1 MQARRI
7 LKAILIALLA
17 AALPLTM
24 SGASHAQSMYSR
36 GKGIGVKP
44 PTTTPGRP
52 GTPGG
57 GRGPNWGGVGAG
69 IAAGVIGGIIMQGI
83 ANANTAPPEYY
94 DGPPQRAQPRRA
106 PNRAPNANR
115 VSGVPA
121 AGENRYVPDEIVATV
136 PTTVA
141 PRALAAIEQRH
152 RLSRVETH
160 RSALAGATLL
170 RWRIADGR
178 GVPAAVRALER
189 EGAISGAQPNYVYT
203 LQQDDRGAQKAASV
217 PVPQYALDKLH
228 LPQAHERAR
237 GEGVRVAVIDS
248 GIDLSHP
255 ALQGVVVAQFN
266 AAASPADVHNHGTGI
281 AGLIAARGGFTG
293 SAPAAQIL
301 AVRAF
306 DPDSTSASP
315 SAQATTFAILK
326 GLDWSVEQRARV
338 INMSFAGPADPAMT
352 RALLAASRKGAI
364 LVAAAGNAGAQ
375 SPPLYP
381 AADPNVIAVTATGA
395 EDAVFPRANQGR
407 YVTVAAPGIDV
418 VAPATAG
425 GYQVSSGTSLSAAE
439 VSGVIALLLER
450 RPGLKTDAVRAIL
463 TATARDLGNP
473 GRDDVFGAGLVDAYQ
488 AVMSLEPKS
497 AQAENPVR

>member
-1 MQARRI
+1 MRVRCI
-7 LKAILIALLA
+7 LRTVTIAVLA
-17 AALPLTM
+17 AALPLAM
-24 SGASHAQSMYSR
+24 SGESHAQSMYSR
-36 GKGIGVKP
+36 GKGVGVTP
-44 PTTTPGRP
+44 PASPPARP
-52 GTPGG
+52 GMPGGSQGG

-69 IAAGVIGGIIMQGI
+69 IAAGVVGAMIMQGI
-83 ANANTAPPEYY
+83 ANANTAPPDDY
-94 DGPPQRAQPRRA
+94 DAPPRAQQRRA
-106 PNRAPNANR
+106 PNRAPQVNR

-136 PTTVA
+136 PVTIA
-141 PRALAAIEQRH
+141 PRTLATIERRH

-160 RSALAGATLL
+160 RSALASATLL

-178 GVPAAVRALER
+178 GVPAAIRALER
-189 EGAISGAQPNYVYT
+189 EGAVSGVQPNYVYT
-203 LQQDDRGAQKAASV
+203 LQQDGEGAQKGASA
-217 PVPQYALDKLH
+217 PVPQYALDKLN
-228 LPQAHERAR
+228 LPQAHERVR
-237 GEGVRVAVIDS
+237 GDGVRVAVIDT
-248 GIDLSHP
+248 GVDVSHP
-255 ALQGVVVAQFN
+255 ALQGAVVAQFN

-306 DPDSTSASP
+306 DPDSTSA
-315 SAQATTFAILK
+315 QATTFAILK
-326 GLDWSVEQRARV
+326 GLDWSVEQQARI

-352 RALLAASRKGAI
+352 RALLAASRKGVI

-395 EDAVFPRANQGR
+395 EDTIFSRANQGR
-407 YVTVAAPGIDV
+407 YVTVAAPGVDV

-439 VSGVIALLLER
+439 VSGVVALLLQR
-450 RPGLKTDAVRAIL
+450 RANLRADAVRTVL
-463 TATARDLGNP
+463 TTTARDLGSP
-473 GRDDVFGAGLVDAYQ
+473 GRDDVYGAGLVDAYQ

-497 AQAENPVR
+497 AQAERPVR

>member
-1 MQARRI
+1 MRTRRI
-7 LKAILIALLA
+7 LRTVVIALLA
-17 AALPLTM
+17 ASLPLVM
-24 SGASHAQSMYSR
+24 SGESRAQSMFSR
-36 GKGIGVKP
+36 GKGVGVKP
-44 PTTTPGRP
+44 PTATPGRP
-52 GTPGG
+52 GMPGGGG

-83 ANANTAPPEYY
+83 ANANTSPPDDYDAPP
-94 DGPPQRAQPRRA
+94 RAQQRRA
-106 PNRAPNANR
+106 PTRAAQANR

-141 PRALAAIEQRH
+141 PRTLAAIEQRH

-160 RSALAGATLL
+160 RSALASATLL

-178 GVPAAVRALER
+178 GVPAAIRALER

-203 LQQDDRGAQKAASV
+203 LQQEGKASSA
-217 PVPQYALDKLH
+217 PVPQYALDKLN
-228 LPQAHERAR
+228 LPQAHERSR

-248 GIDLSHP
+248 GIDVSHP
-255 ALQGVVVAQFN
+255 ALQGAVVAQFN

-281 AGLIAARGGFTG
+281 AGLIAARSGFTGGFTG
-293 SAPAAQIL
+293 SAPAAQII

-306 DPDSTSASP
+306 DPDSTSA
-315 SAQATTFAILK
+315 QATTFAILK
-326 GLDWSVEQRARV
+326 GIDWSVEQQARI

-352 RALLAASRKGAI
+352 RALRAASRKGAI

-407 YVTVAAPGIDV
+407 YVTVAAPGVDV
-418 VAPATAG
+418 IAPATAG

-439 VSGVIALLLER
+439 VSGIIALLLQR
-450 RPGLKTDAVRAIL
+450 RPTLKADAVRTIL

-473 GRDDVFGAGLVDAYQ
+473 GRDDVYGAGLVDAYQ
-488 AVMSLEPKS
+488 AVMSLES
-497 AQAENPVR
+497 RSVQADSPVR

>member
-1 MQARRI
+1 MRTRRI
-7 LKAILIALLA
+7 LKAVLIVALA
-17 AALPLTM
+17 ASLPLAM
-24 SGASHAQSMYSR
+24 SGASHAQSMFSR
-36 GKGIGVKP
+36 GKGVGVKP
-44 PTTTPGRP
+44 PTAPPGRP
-52 GTPGG
+52 GMSGGGG

-94 DGPPQRAQPRRA
+94 DDPPQRAQPRRV
-106 PNRAPNANR
+106 PNRTPNANR
-115 VSGVPA
+115 VSGVPV
-121 AGENRYVPDEIVATV
+121 AGENRYVPDEIVATIPV
-136 PTTVA
+136 TVA
-141 PRALAAIEQRH
+141 PRTLAAIEQRH

-160 RSALAGATLL
+160 RSALASATLL

-178 GVPAAVRALER
+178 GVPAAIRALER

-203 LQQDDRGAQKAASV
+203 LQQDDQGALKTASV
-217 PVPQYALDKLH
+217 PVPQYALDKLN
-228 LPQAHERAR
+228 LPQAHERTR
-237 GEGVRVAVIDS
+237 GDGVRVAVIDS
-248 GIDLSHP
+248 GIDVSHP
-255 ALQGVVVAQFN
+255 ALQGAVVAQFN

-306 DPDSTSASP
+306 DPDSTSA
-315 SAQATTFAILK
+315 QATTFAILK

-338 INMSFAGPADPAMT
+338 INMSFAGPADPTMT

-395 EDAVFPRANQGR
+395 EDAVFPRANRGR
-407 YVTVAAPGIDV
+407 YVMVAAPGIDV
-418 VAPATAG
+418 VAPAIAG

-439 VSGVIALLLER
+439 VSGVIALLLQR
-450 RPGLKTDAVRAIL
+450 RPGLKADAVRAIL

>member
-1 MQARRI
+1 MRTRRI
-7 LKAILIALLA
+7 LRTIVIALLA
-17 AALPLTM
+17 ASLPLAV
-24 SGASHAQSMYSR
+24 SGASHAQSMVGR
-36 GKGIGVKP
+36 GKGVGVTP
-44 PTTTPGRP
+44 PTATPGRP
-52 GTPGG
+52 GMSGGG

-83 ANANTAPPEYY
+83 ANANTAPPDGY
-94 DGPPQRAQPRRA
+94 DGPPRAQPRRA

-121 AGENRYVPDEIVATV
+121 AGETRYVPDEIVATV
-136 PTTVA
+136 PTTIA

-160 RSALAGATLL
+160 HSALANATLL

-178 GVPAAVRALER
+178 GVPAAIRALER
-189 EGAISGAQPNYVYT
+189 EGAVSGVQPNYVYT
-203 LQQDDRGAQKAASV
+203 LQQDGKEASS
-217 PVPQYALDKLH
+217 PVPQYALDKLN

-237 GEGVRVAVIDS
+237 GDGVRVAVIDS
-248 GIDLSHP
+248 GIDVSHP
-255 ALQGVVVAQFN
+255 ALQGAVVAQFN

-306 DPDSTSASP
+306 DPDSTSA
-315 SAQATTFAILK
+315 QATTFAILK
-326 GLDWSVEQRARV
+326 GLDWSVEQQARI

-407 YVTVAAPGIDV
+407 YVTVAAPGVDV
-418 VAPATAG
+418 AAPATAG

-439 VSGVIALLLER
+439 VSGIIALLLQR
-450 RPGLKTDAVRAIL
+450 RPSLKADAVRATL
-463 TATARDLGNP
+463 TATARDLGSP
-473 GRDDVFGAGLVDAYQ
+473 GRDDVYGAGLVDAYQ

-497 AQAENPVR
+497 AQAERPVR

>member
-1 MQARRI
+1 MRVRHI
-7 LKAILIALLA
+7 LRTVLIAVLA
-17 AALPLTM
+17 ASLPLAM
-24 SGASHAQSMYSR
+24 SGESRAQMYTH

-44 PTTTPGRP
+44 PVSTPTRP
-52 GTPGG
+52 GMPGGSRGG

-83 ANANTAPPEYY
+83 ANANTAPPDDY
-94 DGPPQRAQPRRA
+94 DASPRAQQRRA
-106 PNRAPNANR
+106 PNRATNTNR

-121 AGENRYVPDEIVATV
+121 AGENRYVSDEIVATV
-136 PTTVA
+136 PTTIA
-141 PRALAAIEQRH
+141 PRTLTIIERRH

-160 RSALAGATLL
+160 RSALASATLL

-178 GVPAAVRALER
+178 GVPAAIRALER
-189 EGAISGAQPNYVYT
+189 EGAVSGVQPNYVYT
-203 LQQDDRGAQKAASV
+203 LQQDGKEASA
-217 PVPQYALDKLH
+217 PVPQYALDKLN

-248 GIDLSHP
+248 GIDVSHP
-255 ALQGVVVAQFN
+255 ALQGAVVAQFN
-266 AAASPADVHNHGTGI
+266 ATASPADVHNHGTGI
-281 AGLIAARGGFTG
+281 AGLIAARGGFIG

-306 DPDSTSASP
+306 DPDSTSA
-315 SAQATTFAILK
+315 QATTFAILK
-326 GLDWSVEQRARV
+326 GLDWSVEQQARI

-439 VSGVIALLLER
+439 VSGIIALLLQR
-450 RPGLKTDAVRAIL
+450 RPGLKADAVRATL

-473 GRDDVFGAGLVDAYQ
+473 GRDDVYGAGLVDAYQ

-497 AQAENPVR
+497 AQAERPNR